1 MSGPKGSENGTEYR
15 KALRFPATGSIRVGF
30 VDDRRNDNDLPLF
43 CLIELTEGPLK
54 IIAAADLEAA
64 LDYPSLIES
73 LRTVFRGNATAPQR
87 QHYAI
92 PAPDGDATLLVM
104 PAWEAGRYSGVKIA
118 TVFPGNTAV
127 GLPSVMG
134 AYMLLSGKTGQPL
147 ALLDGPE
154 LTARRTAAASALA
167 ALYLAR
173 TDSRRLLMVGTGA
186 LAPHLI
192 LAHKSVRPIEEVLIW
207 GRTPAKAEK
216 LAKRLDRRGFRV
228 RATKDLEG
236 AVSGSDI
243 VSCATLS
250 ATPLIKGAW
259 LPPGVH
265 VDLVGGFRPDMR
277 EADDD
282 TVSRARVFV
291 DTREG
296 ALAEAGDIIQAI
308 ASGALVEEDIA
319 GDLIDLTRGLRDGRR
334 YYQQMTLFKS
344 VGTAVEDL
352 AAARLA
358 FERR

>member
-1 MSGPKGSENGTEYR
+1 M
-15 KALRFPATGSIRVGF
+15 
-30 VDDRRNDNDLPLF
+30 
-43 CLIELTEGPLK
+43 K
-54 IIAAADLEAA
+54 IIAAADLEAV
-64 LDYPSLIES
+64 LDYPSLVEA
-73 LRTVFRGNATAPQR
+73 LRTAFRGNASAPQR
-87 QHYAI
+87 QHYSI
-92 PAPDGDATLLVM
+92 PAPNGEATLLVM
-104 PAWEAGRYSGVKIA
+104 PAWEAGRYTGVKIA
-118 TVFPGNTAV
+118 TVFPGNAAE

-173 TDSRRLLMVGTGA
+173 SDSRRLLMVGTGA

-192 LAHKSVRPIEEVLIW
+192 LAHAAVRPIEEVLIW

-216 LAKRLDRRGFRV
+216 LAKRLDRRGLRV
-228 RATKDLEG
+228 RATGDLER
-236 AVSGSDI
+236 AVAGSDVI
-243 VSCATLS
+243 SCATLS
-250 ATPLIKGAW
+250 TEPLIKGAW

-282 TVSRARVFV
+282 AVARARVFV
-291 DTREG
+291 DSRGG
-296 ALAEAGDIIQAI
+296 ALAEAGDIVKPI
-308 ASGALVEEDIA
+308 ASGALAEEDIA
-319 GDLIDLTRGLRDGRR
+319 GDLADLARGLRDGRR

-344 VGTAVEDL
+344 VGTAIEDL